1 VIDFLRRIWPL
12 LTVVVLI
19 GAAYDGWI
27 FYGRWQWR
35 QEAERARADAEVER
49 ARRTIEAMG
58 GSGFQIRDFY
68 AAPTLIHRGEPAN
81 ICYSVSGAA
90 SLRLDPPVAEVYPA
104 ISHCIQASPRQDT
117 EFKLTATDSA
127 GHTATAKLAIRVAR

>member
-1 VIDFLRRIWPL
+1 MIDFLRRVLPL
-12 LTVVVLI
+12 LSVVLVI
-19 GAAYDGWI
+19 GVAYDGWI
-27 FYGRWQWR
+27 FYSRWQWQR
-35 QEAERARADAEVER
+35 DAERTRADAEAER

-58 GSGFQIRDFY
+58 GSGLQIRDFY
-68 AAPTLIHRGEPAN
+68 AVPTVIHRGEPAN

-127 GHTATAKLAIRVAR
+127 SHTAIAKLVIKVAR